1 MFGNLII
8 QASLAAGTQVR
19 ISTYI
24 EDLSAGLGNRFSADL
39 KFIPRQDT
47 DSTTSTAADQP
58 AASSLAELYAHSCV
72 VCAQSDYFSELFRKT
87 TDEWDKLRDD
97 MTLSDMV
104 GGVTDRKCDRSA
116 LSPYSVIMFVF
127 VAVLG
132 I

>member
-104 GGVTDRKCDRSA
+104 RCSTLDDVMDVDRNESGNLLLLTLLC
-116 LSPYSVIMFVF
+116 
-127 VAVLG
+127 
-132 I
+132 